1 MVFVILPHFSWQA
14 HEVAAACGEQNH
26 LGWQSRQARPRAKGR
41 ASGPSVIAI
50 LSTLHGTAA
59 GANMGDIPATTAH
72 CTLLSLTRQADRR

>member
-41 ASGPSVIAI
+41 ASGPSVIQCLAN
-50 LSTLHGTAA
+50 AA
-59 GANMGDIPATTAH
+59 SPR
-72 CTLLSLTRQADRR
+72 TLLQQRLRHTASRDYVAPLNRLSLA